1 MKLET
6 TPFHGWNHTL
16 KLSNDSVE
24 LIITTDVGPR
34 ILVYKTH
41 AGENIL
47 KIFEDQLGGAN
58 EKEWRIRG
66 GHRFWLAPEDEI
78 LSYHHDNV
86 PANYRRD
93 EFSNELLV
101 ESLQT
106 RPQDIRKTLG
116 IQLSD
121 SGSRVTIRHTAA
133 NLSDQNISLA
143 TWGLTVL
150 EPGGLEIIPQP
161 PLGEHPRDLQPNRG
175 MVLWPYTD
183 LSDPRFT
190 FGEKFWLLRSETD
203 NYPPTKIGLA
213 HREKWIAYILGETLF
228 IKTFEFQ
235 TNVQYPDGG
244 CNFET
249 FTDSEMIE
257 IESLGPVT
265 TLRPDET
272 VSHVENWYLFPLTEE
287 MQIESEA
294 SLSEWI
300 APFLARTHLA

>member
-24 LIITTDVGPR
+24 LIVTTDIGPR
-34 ILVYKTH
+34 ILGYRTLK
-41 AGENIL
+41 GENVL
-47 KIFEDQLGGAN
+47 KVFEDQLGSAN
-58 EKEWRIRG
+58 EREFRIRG

-93 EFSNELLV
+93 EFSHELLV

-116 IQLSD
+116 ILLSD

-133 NLSDQNISLA
+133 NLGEEPISLA
-143 TWGLTVL
+143 TWGLTVM

-161 PLGEHPRDLQPNRG
+161 PLGQHPRDLRPNRG

-183 LSDPRFT
+183 LSDPRYT
-190 FGEKFWLLRSETD
+190 FGEKFWLLKQD
-203 NYPPTKIGLA
+203 DAPPTKIGLA
-213 HREKWIAYILGETLF
+213 HRERWVAYVLGENLF
-228 IKTFEFQ
+228 IKTFDFQ
-235 TNVQYPDGG
+235 ANAQYPDGG

-249 FTDSEMIE
+249 FTDQDMIE

-287 MQIESEA
+287 MQIESEN
-294 SLSEWI
+294 SLSDWI
-300 APFLARTHLA
+300 APFLSRTHLA